1 MRLSRLRPVS
11 PYFMVVTYFVIAMLG
26 GWLLKSH
33 PVVSDWLARLPT
45 SSLLVFN
52 SFFVLSGIP
61 LSAVADL
68 LLLEKIGVSYIVF
81 WPIFVGLAS
90 FAQIYFFRSSFC
102 HTWASPLR
110 ARLEASLQ
118 KKSLP
123 KLPRNG
129 VIVLLI
135 RSVPIMPFVLGS
147 FVIALMTSVGARAIM
162 LLSIIGSY
170 VYYAYFSAGYL
181 LGSSAL

>member
-1 MRLSRLRPVS
+1 M
-11 PYFMVVTYFVIAMLG
+11 
-26 GWLLKSH
+26 
-33 PVVSDWLARLPT
+33 
-45 SSLLVFN
+45 
-52 SFFVLSGIP
+52 
-61 LSAVADL
+61 
-68 LLLEKIGVSYIVF
+68 
-81 WPIFVGLAS
+81 
-90 FAQIYFFRSSFC
+90 
-102 HTWASPLR
+102 R

-170 VYYAYFSAGYL
+170 VYYAYFAAGYL

>member
-1 MRLSRLRPVS
+1 VS
-11 PYFMVVTYFVIAMLG
+11 QFLIVAAYFLIAMIG

-33 PVVSDWLARLPT
+33 PLVTDGFSRLPT
-45 SSLLVFN
+45 SSLLLFN

-61 LSAVADL
+61 LSAVGDL
-68 LLLEKIGVSYIVF
+68 LLLKQIGVLYIVF
-81 WPIFVGLAS
+81 WPIFVGFAS

-102 HTWASPLR
+102 RTWASPLR

-123 KLPRNG
+123 ELPRNG

-135 RSVPIMPFVLGS
+135 RSVPIMPFMLGS
-147 FVIALMTSVGARAIM
+147 FVIALTTSIGARAIM
-162 LLSIIGSY
+162 LQSIIGSY
-170 VYYAYFSAGYL
+170 IYYAYFTAGYL
-181 LGSSAL
+181 LGSSAF